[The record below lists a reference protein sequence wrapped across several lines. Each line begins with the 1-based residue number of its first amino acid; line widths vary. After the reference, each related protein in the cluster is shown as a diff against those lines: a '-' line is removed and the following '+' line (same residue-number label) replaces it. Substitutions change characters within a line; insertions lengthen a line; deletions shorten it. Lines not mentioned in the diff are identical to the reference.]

1 MPEHSPQSP
10 NAGPDRVTEAQVL
23 DGVDNVWADT
33 AMLAPAPVL
42 AIGTPPRLEGR
53 GR

>member
-1 MPEHSPQSP
+1 MPEHSLQSLC
-10 NAGPDRVTEAQVL
+10 AGPDRVTATQVL
-23 DGVDNVWADT
+23 DGVDIVLAGT

>member
-10 NAGPDRVTEAQVL
+10 CAGPDWVTATQVL
-23 DGVDNVWADT
+23 DGADNLWADT

-42 AIGTPPRLEGR
+42 AKGTRPRLEGR